1 MSLFADIEKR
11 IDSAFRSF
19 TKQAFG
25 AERSN
30 DLVVLHHAI
39 LNEIESKV
47 QVLARGQRVFPFPQV
62 KVTIVGETENRRE
75 LLRSAFGERL
85 QADVLTAL
93 RSVRCEIPPGF
104 HVNLNVVEEAFQPV
118 EITYAKE
125 ARKPAVGAEPTAPG
139 RLIVVKGKT
148 AAAECALDKPRINIG
163 RMAEITDSAHR
174 VIRRNHVA
182 FEDDAGEIS
191 STVSRRHA
199 HILLEDG
206 HYILFDDRSEYGTSI
221 FRDGRPIELVKGGR
235 RGERLKAGDEVYFG
249 RACVR
254 FER

>member
-1 MSLFADIEKR
+1 MSIFAEIEKT
-11 IDSAFRSF
+11 IDKAFRSF
-19 TKQAFG
+19 TRQAFG
-25 AERSN
+25 AERSS

-39 LNEIESKV
+39 LAEIEGKV

-62 KVTIVGETENRRE
+62 IVTIVGETEKRRE
-75 LLRSAFGERL
+75 LLQAAFGERL
-85 QADVLTAL
+85 QSDVLTAL

-104 HVNLNVVEEAFQPV
+104 AVTLHVVEEAFQPV

-125 ARKPAVGAEPTAPG
+125 APKAATSTEPLGPG
-139 RLIVVKGKT
+139 YLLVMKGKT
-148 AAAECALDKPRINIG
+148 EFEEYALDRSRVNIG
-163 RMAEITDSAHR
+163 RLAELTDSAHR
-174 VIRRNHVA
+174 VVRRNHIA
-182 FEDDAGEIS
+182 FQDDADEVS

-206 HYILFDDRSEYGTSI
+206 EYILFDDRSEYGTSV

-235 RGERLKAGDEVYFG
+235 RGEKLRAGDEIYFG

>member
-19 TKQAFG
+19 TRQAFG
-25 AERSN
+25 AERAN

-39 LNEIESKV
+39 LAEIESKV
-47 QVLARGQRVFPFPQV
+47 QILARGQRVFPFPQV
-62 KVTIVGETENRRE
+62 NVTIVGETENRRE
-75 LLRSAFGERL
+75 LLRAAFGERL

-93 RSVRCEIPPGF
+93 RSVRCEVPPGF
-104 HVNLNVVEEAFQPV
+104 QVVLNVVEEAFQPV
-118 EITYAKE
+118 EITYSKE
-125 ARKPAVGAEPTAPG
+125 TPKAAAALQPVAPG
-139 RLIVVKGKT
+139 RLVVVKGKT
-148 AAAECALDKPRINIG
+148 GAGEYPLDTTRINIG

-182 FEDDAGEIS
+182 FEDDADEVS
-191 STVSRRHA
+191 ATVSRRHA

-206 HYILFDDRSEYGTSI
+206 HYILFDDRSEYGTSV

-235 RGERLKAGDEVYFG
+235 RGERLKPGDEIYFG